1 MTRTAQTARLLKV
14 ANDDARPFFQPS
26 LRFLVTR
33 ALEADE
39 RRSAVYADKS
49 TSEVDIDAAEDAA
62 ETTKAALL
70 DHLLLY
76 HAIDRDL
83 AARIGGLL

>member
-1 MTRTAQTARLLKV
+1 MSRAAQTARLLAV

-26 LRFLVTR
+26 LRFLLVR
-33 ALEADE
+33 ALETDAH
-39 RRSAVYADKS
+39 RSAIYADQT
-49 TSEVDIDAAEDAA
+49 TSEDDINDAEDRADAA
-62 ETTKAALL
+62 KQALL

-83 AARIGGLL
+83 AAKIGGVL

>member
-26 LRFLVTR
+26 LRYLVTR
-33 ALEADE
+33 ALETDA
-39 RRSAVYADKS
+39 RRSAVYADQ
-49 TSEVDIDAAEDAA
+49 TTGEDDISEAEDAA
-62 ETTKAALL
+62 DSAKEALL
-70 DHLLLY
+70 DHLLLF

-83 AARIGGLL
+83 AGRLGAIL